1 MRKKTYTGKE
11 QLKIVLHLDKQIKE
25 TIEQEASK
33 NYQSVSGYISK
44 LITELYLNKLH
55 TQN

>member
-1 MRKKTYTGKE
+1 MRKKTFAGKE
-11 QLKIVLHLDKQIKE
+11 QLKLTLHLDKQIKE

-44 LITELYLNKLH
+44 LITEIYLNKLH